1 MLGPQGLR
9 VSKGH
14 SESEKKLNILCVSW
28 RVQVL
33 SQKMLHA
40 AVGQKRA
47 DGDGGEGDGNSMG
60 YWAPQVQVMEAPEP
74 EE

>member
-1 MLGPQGLR
+1 MLGPQGLC

-14 SESEKKLNILCVSW
+14 SESEKKLNILRVSW
-28 RVQVL
+28 HVQVL

-40 AVGQKRA
+40 AVGWKRA
-47 DGDGGEGDGNSMG
+47 DGGGGEGDGNSMG
-60 YWAPQVQVMEAPEP
+60 YWAPQVQVMETPEP